1 MKFLIFASITNSIN
15 NIKKL
20 IIMKEIVDQM
30 NAIMDAIKADLGKDT
45 KAAAAR
51 VRKATL
57 EFEKVGKAYRKASI
71 AAEKM

>member
-1 MKFLIFASITNSIN
+1 
-15 NIKKL
+15 
-20 IIMKEIVDQM
+20 MKEIVDQM

-71 AAEKM
+71 AAEKK